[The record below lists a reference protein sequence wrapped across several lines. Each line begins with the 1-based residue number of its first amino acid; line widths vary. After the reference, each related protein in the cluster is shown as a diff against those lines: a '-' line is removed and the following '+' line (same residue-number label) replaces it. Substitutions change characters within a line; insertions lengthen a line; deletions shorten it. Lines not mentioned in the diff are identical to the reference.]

1 MKANIVIDISPPI
14 PKSDKILG
22 LGLWAEMMLASQ
34 IARFF
39 KM

>member
-1 MKANIVIDISPPI
+1 MKANIVIGISQPI

-22 LGLWAEMMLASQ
+22 LGLWAKMLASQ
-34 IARFF
+34 IAGFF